1 MSAPAQFVGGWY
13 LGMTFMDKGLE
24 IMKCF
29 KEDENLTNALYD
41 AMSAYIEGDQK
52 TGDEKMAVT
61 KPLFKTAISGCGELA
76 I

>member
-13 LGMTFMDKGLE
+13 LGMTFMDKRLE

-52 TGDEKMAVT
+52 TGD
-61 KPLFKTAISGCGELA
+61 
-76 I
+76 